1 MYIAE
6 MQLRQLTKSVPIAV
20 YFIALFGFAF
30 QMWAGQNYG
39 MFRDEFYYIECAK
52 HLAFGYVDHPPF
64 SIFKLWAWIGIF
76 GDSLFSIRII
86 PSVLYGLLIV
96 LVSMITIQMNGS
108 SFASIISALAVLSS
122 PQILGISGFYSM
134 NSFELFF
141 WALLFLILVMILK
154 GADKRLWLL
163 FGIILGF
170 GLMNKFS
177 IGILAVALNLSMY
190 FTPLRK
196 DLTDKYFLA
205 GNLIAF
211 LIFTPFL
218 FWNYLN
224 GFPTI
229 EFMSNAAEFKNAEI
243 SATDFFIAQLTN
255 MGPVNSILWLV
266 GLSSLLFSKHFK
278 EYRVLGFIYVVSFLI
293 LAGQNSKPYYLSG
306 AYPPLFAAG
315 AIALSSLGKG
325 LINALIRYSALALLV
340 LTFIFISPLSV
351 PVLSPDSFINY
362 SDKLGIKTEESEKH
376 EKGLMPQHF
385 ADRFGWEELTGK
397 VYGAFNSLP
406 ESERASTLIYAQNYG
421 EAGAINYYGQ
431 GKGLPNAI
439 SGHNNFWI
447 WGVGE
452 KDVRNLIIVG
462 GKKEDYETV
471 FEQVIEFTRTDNRYC
486 MPYENNMPIFIA
498 RNLKQD
504 LRSLWNDIRH
514 FQ

>member
-1 MYIAE
+1 M
-6 MQLRQLTKSVPIAV
+6 RQLIKSLPAAV
-20 YFIALFGFAF
+20 CFISLFGIAF
-30 QMWAGQNYG
+30 QLWAGQNYD

-64 SIFKLWAWIGIF
+64 SILKLSAWIGMF

-86 PSVLYGLLIV
+86 PSVLFGLLIIM
-96 LVSMITIQMNGS
+96 VSILTIQMNGS
-108 SFASIISALAVLSS
+108 SFASIISALIVLSS
-122 PQILGISGFYSM
+122 PQILGITGFYSM

-141 WALLFLILVMILK
+141 WALLFLILVIILK

-196 DLTDKYFLA
+196 DLTNKYFLA

-218 FWNYLN
+218 VWNYLN

-229 EFMSNAAEFKNAEI
+229 EFMSNAAEFKNVDINA
-243 SATDFFIAQLTN
+243 ADFFLAQIMN
-255 MGPVNSILWLV
+255 MGPVNSILWLA
-266 GLSSLLFSKHFK
+266 GLLALFFSRSFRD
-278 EYRVLGFIYVVSFLI
+278 YRILGFIYVVSFLI

-315 AIALSSLGKG
+315 AIALTSWGKG
-325 LINALIRYSALALLV
+325 WVNATIRYSVLALLV
-340 LTFIFISPLSV
+340 LTFIFISPLAV
-351 PVLSPDSFINY
+351 PVLSPDSFTIY

-376 EKGLMPQHF
+376 EKGLLPQHF
-385 ADRFGWEELTGK
+385 ADRFGWEELTDK
-397 VYGAFNSLP
+397 VYQAFNSLP
-406 ESERASTLIYAQNYG
+406 EIERNSTLIYTQNYG

-431 GKGLPNAI
+431 SKGLPNAI

-452 KDVRNLIIVG
+452 RDVSTLIIVG
-462 GKKEDYETV
+462 GDKGDYETV
-471 FEQVIEFTRTDNRYC
+471 FEEVKEFTRTDNRYC

-498 RNLKQD
+498 RKPKQN
-504 LRSLWNDIRH
+504 LRSIWNDAKH

>member
-1 MYIAE
+1 MKDFHG
-6 MQLRQLTKSVPIAV
+6 R
-20 YFIALFGFAF
+20 
-30 QMWAGQNYG
+30 
-39 MFRDEFYYIECAK
+39 
-52 HLAFGYVDHPPF
+52 
-64 SIFKLWAWIGIF
+64 
-76 GDSLFSIRII
+76 
-86 PSVLYGLLIV
+86 
-96 LVSMITIQMNGS
+96 
-108 SFASIISALAVLSS
+108 
-122 PQILGISGFYSM
+122 GISGFYSM

-163 FGIILGF
+163 FGIIMGF

-315 AIALSSLGKG
+315 AIALLSLGKG
-325 LINALIRYSALALLV
+325 WINASIRYSALALLV

-376 EKGLMPQHF
+376 KKGLMPQHF

-452 KDVRNLIIVG
+452 KDVRTLIIVG